1 MNPSPLSF
9 DNTEIA
15 FANKTSAELK
25 KSAWLFS
32 LMNNPVL
39 VSIGTSLTP
48 LAFKWKL
55 PVKSIIKNTIYS
67 QFCGGETLAECT
79 PVIEKLAKYNVQT
92 ILDYGVEGKETEED
106 FDNNLKEMLNA
117 ISFANNN
124 GHIPFASIKVTGYAH
139 FALLEKLNSKTALSV
154 SEKTEWANAKARMH
168 KACKAALDAGISLMI
183 DAEETWIQD
192 PIDDLADELMLSY
205 NTKRAVVINTFQFY
219 RTDMLAF
226 LKSSYE
232 KAKAGKYILGAK
244 LVRGAYMEK
253 ERVRALELNYPS
265 PIQPDKAACDKDYN
279 SAVEFC
285 LQNIQGINCCI
296 GSHNEY
302 SNKYGAELAEKLNV
316 PHNHPHLHFSQ
327 LLGMSDNLTF
337 NLAAAGYNAS
347 KYVPY
352 GPVSD
357 VVPYLMRRAK
367 ENTSIAGQTSREL
380 TLIRTEVKRREK

>member
-1 MNPSPLSF
+1 MNPSTLSF

-15 FANKTSAELK
+15 FANKNNAELK

-32 LMNNPVL
+32 MMNNPAL
-39 VSIGTSLTP
+39 VSVGTLFTP
-48 LAFKWKL
+48 LALKWKL
-55 PVKSIIKNTIYS
+55 PVKSIIKSTIYS

-106 FDNNLKEMLNA
+106 FEANLNEMLNA
-117 ISFANNN
+117 IAYAKGNKN
-124 GHIPFASIKVTGYAH
+124 IPFASIKVTGYAR
-139 FALLEKLNSKTALSV
+139 FALLEKLNSKAELSE

-168 KACKAALDAGISLMI
+168 KACKAALETGISLMI
-183 DAEETWIQD
+183 DAEETWIQN
-192 PIDDLADELMLSY
+192 PLDDLANELMLAY
-205 NTKRAVVINTFQFY
+205 NTKRAVMFNTFQLY
-219 RTDMLAF
+219 RTDGLAL

-232 KAKAGKYILGAK
+232 KAKAGNYILGAK

-253 ERVRALELNYPS
+253 ERTRALELNYPS
-265 PIQPDKAACDKDYN
+265 PIHPNKAACDNDYN

-285 LQNIQGINCCI
+285 IQNIQDINCCI

-302 SNKYGAELAEKLNV
+302 TNKYGAELAEKLNI
-316 PHNHPHLHFSQ
+316 PHNHPHLNFSQ

-337 NLAAAGYNAS
+337 NLAASCYNAS

-352 GPVSD
+352 GPVKD

-380 TLIRTEVKRREK
+380 TLIRTEVKRRKK